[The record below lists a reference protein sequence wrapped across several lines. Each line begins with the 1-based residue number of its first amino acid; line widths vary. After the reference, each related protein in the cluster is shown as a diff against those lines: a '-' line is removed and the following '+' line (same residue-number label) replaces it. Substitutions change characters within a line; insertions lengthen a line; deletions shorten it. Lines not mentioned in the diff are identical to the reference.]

1 MLHVLSRQAVRA
13 CPVAG
18 ETDMARLTS
27 ALVLL
32 AGLPA
37 LEAKDLFADKDDPF
51 YYDWESLQL
60 GGMIFGG
67 LLFVA
72 GIAMALSGKCK
83 CKGNGKQ
90 GPLPEKATALIT
102 PGSASAC

>member
-1 MLHVLSRQAVRA
+1 MERLSW
-13 CPVAG
+13 
-18 ETDMARLTS
+18 

-32 AGLPA
+32 TGLPA
-37 LEAKDLFADKDDPF
+37 LEARDLFADKDDPF

-60 GGMIFGG
+60 GGMIFGV
-67 LLFVA
+67 LLFLA

-83 CKGNGKQ
+83 CKGKGKQ
-90 GPLPEKATALIT
+90 GPLPEKATPLVT